1 MRRLIPFRAAAITL
15 LLLFGAAALFQ
26 FAVLA
31 GLIPIGMVWGGRLQ
45 GEDQRIAGALVT
57 ISVLVL
63 AARTVRVRMAQSDAS
78 VPAWARWGMWSI
90 CAVFALNTIGNL
102 LALDLRETLLFTPVT
117 FIAAVLAARV
127 AAGE

>member
-15 LLLFGAAALFQ
+15 LALFGAAALFQ

-45 GEDQRIAGALVT
+45 SEDQRIAGALVS

-63 AARTVRVRMAQSDAS
+63 AARMVRVRMAHHDAS
-78 VPAWARWGMWSI
+78 APAWARWGVWGI

-102 LALDLRETLLFTPVT
+102 FALDLRETLLFTPVT

>member
-1 MRRLIPFRAAAITL
+1 MRRLIPFRTAAITL
-15 LLLFGAAALFQ
+15 LVLFGAAALFQ

-45 GEDQRIAGALVT
+45 NEDQRIAGALVS

-63 AARTVRVRMAQSDAS
+63 AARTVRVRMAHRDAS
-78 VPAWARWGMWSI
+78 APAWARWGVWGLS
-90 CAVFALNTIGNL
+90 ALFALNTIGNL
-102 LALDLRETLLFTPVT
+102 FALDLLETLLFTPVT